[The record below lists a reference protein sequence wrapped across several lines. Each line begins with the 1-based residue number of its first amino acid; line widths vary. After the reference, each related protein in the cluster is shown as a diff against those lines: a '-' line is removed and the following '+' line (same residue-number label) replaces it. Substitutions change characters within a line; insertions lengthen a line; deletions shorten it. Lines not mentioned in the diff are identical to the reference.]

1 MTLEEAKKL
10 SFFFMDKNIHA
21 WPQLSNGGA
30 CVNILVEGECYQ
42 LKKNENF
49 YAKVCINK
57 K

>member
-1 MTLEEAKKL
+1 MTVEEAKKL
-10 SFFFMDKNIHA
+10 TFFLIDKNIHA
-21 WPQLSNGGA
+21 WPQLTKGGA

-49 YAKVCINK
+49 YGKVCINK